1 MSYEIKGISAL
12 SDIFGDFVVYRNLA
26 PADPRLPG
34 IQALWRELGWHDYHV
49 PRKTDMEY
57 AQALARILQ
66 AARTLD
72 APQARLERLLYI
84 GDTRLLDGTA
94 FRNLS
99 ATAALPGYAFIGRDD
114 LSRPEEITLEGNW
127 FLANRWHAL
136 IEFLRFVEKQGFT
149 VDERT
154 VVVIDMDKTC
164 IGARGRNDKVI
175 DAARVE
181 GVHRTIAGL
190 LGERFDEVAF
200 ERAYNELNQPPYHPF
215 TADNQD
221 YLAYICL
228 MLGAGL
234 YELGGLVAAVK
245 DGQMSTF
252 AQFIADVNR
261 RRAEIAEPGL
271 RAVHDEIWAAVQAG
285 DPTPFKAF
293 RYNEYLTTA
302 CRFGELSGATAA
314 EALAA
319 RIVITDE
326 VRRVAD
332 TLRAR
337 GALLFAVSDK
347 PDEASL
353 PQPAGA
359 AEGWEALHRLRTLV
373 IGETRG

>member
-12 SDIFGDFVVYRNLA
+12 SDLFGDLVVYRNLA

-34 IQALWRELGWHDYHV
+34 IKTLWRELGWRDYHV

-57 AQALARILQ
+57 AQALARILH
-66 AARTLD
+66 AARAMD
-72 APQARLERLLYI
+72 APQATLERLLYI

-99 ATAALPGYAFIGRDD
+99 AAAALPGYAFIGRDD
-114 LSRPEEITLEGNW
+114 LSRPKETTLEGDW

-136 IEFLRFVEKQGFT
+136 TEFLRFVEKQGFT

-154 VVVIDMDKTC
+154 AVVVDMDKTC

-190 LGERFDEVAF
+190 LGERFDQVAF
-200 ERAYNELNQPPYHPF
+200 ERAYNELNQPPYHHF

-234 YELGGLVAAVK
+234 YELDGLVAAVK
-245 DGQMSTF
+245 EVQMSTF

-261 RRAEIAEPGL
+261 RRAEITDPGL
-271 RAVHDEIWAAVQAG
+271 RAMHDEIWAAVQAG

-302 CRFGELSGATAA
+302 SRFGELPGATAA

-326 VRRVAD
+326 VRRAAD

-347 PDEASL
+347 PDEASV
-353 PQPAGA
+353 PQPSQA
-359 AEGWEALHRLRTLV
+359 AEGWQPLHRLKTLV
-373 IGETRG
+373 VGEKFE